1 MLKLYGGPRTRASI
15 VQWYLEELAVPYER
29 VAINVQAGEGQ
40 KPEYL
45 AINPLGKV
53 PSIVDGDLRL
63 WESGAI
69 LLYLAEKYG
78 SAISLEQSA
87 IQNQW
92 IIYANATLGTE
103 VFTEATREKQMP
115 RHMTMLN
122 TLLEQQPFITGAEF
136 TAADVAVGS
145 ILWYI
150 PLMLQIDLS
159 EYAAI
164 ASYVQRLGDRPA
176 FKQSIGG

>member
-1 MLKLYGGPRTRASI
+1 MLKLYGGKRTRASI
-15 VQWYLEELAVPYER
+15 VQWYLEELSVPYEQ
-29 VAINVQAGEGQ
+29 ISIDLQSGEGQ

-53 PSIVDGDLRL
+53 PSIVDGDLAL

-78 SAISLEQSA
+78 NVASPEQRA
-87 IQNQW
+87 VQNQW
-92 IIYANATLGTE
+92 ITYANATLGPD
-103 VFTEATREKQMP
+103 VFSETSRAKQMP

-136 TAADVAVGS
+136 TAADVAIGS

-164 ASYVQRLGDRPA
+164 ASYVQRLGDRLA
-176 FKQSIGG
+176 FKQSIGS

>member
-29 VAINVQAGEGQ
+29 IAINVQAGEGQ
-40 KPEYL
+40 QPEYL

-53 PSIVDGDLRL
+53 PSIVEGDFKL
-63 WESGAI
+63 WETGAI
-69 LLYLAEKYG
+69 LLYLLEKHG
-78 SAISLEQSA
+78 SVLSLEQRA

-92 IIYANATLGTE
+92 IVYANATIGPE
-103 VFTEATREKQMP
+103 IFSEATREKQMP
-115 RHMTMLN
+115 RHLILLN

-150 PLMLQIDLS
+150 PLLLQIDFTP
-159 EYAAI
+159 YPAI
-164 ASYVQRLGDRPA
+164 ASYMQRLGDRPA
-176 FKQSIGG
+176 FKQSIAG